1 MTETGERVAV
11 VIDTSLSM
19 SAYQASPE
27 TRLETAKRI
36 ASADI
41 SQSEPATRFALFSAD
56 SVLTPHTSQGL
67 TSSRFLSARA
77 ARSVLEEIPQRYLAD
92 RLQSVLTPLINSR
105 EYDKVWIYTDKT
117 VEDTPISDTVRVI
130 SIPIDRGT
138 QSNLWIDSVMV
149 KGLSED
155 SAQGAPSYL
164 QFTVSASGEAAMPA
178 EISAECVAANGSETF
193 SLPSVSVSVQPGS
206 PKTSRLGPINRTWE
220 YCHVTTKASSTQVLD
235 RIVGDNDAW
244 ITYPQ
249 TDPQTVT
256 IHSSLTP
263 RELGFTTLP
272 YTVTT
277 PSISQPQRA
286 ELYSIYHRQLPKTL
300 PPTNATL
307 IVFPSAGQKLWGG
320 GAVATSNA
328 RSAATTITRWVES
341 HPLLQYVQPTLLVIP
356 QAVALTCPDTATP
369 VLFTAQGPLLC
380 AGEESG
386 VRYIITGFELFPFDG
401 LKSPTVSILTL
412 NALRWL
418 FQPGGGAAQGSTPL
432 TQVGTISLPYEV
444 QQARIVAPQQ
454 KVLSEKPTRALTSD
468 TPGVIALTRRL
479 EKDSQQTLLAVNALS
494 RQESDIGRADT
505 LTVGTEA
512 GSTPTA
518 STSLRAKNDEKQTL
532 ESFLVTALLI
542 ILSLDLLRR
551 IITRSRW
558 GGAV

>member
-1 MTETGERVAV
+1 
-11 VIDTSLSM
+11 
-19 SAYQASPE
+19 
-27 TRLETAKRI
+27 
-36 ASADI
+36 
-41 SQSEPATRFALFSAD
+41 
-56 SVLTPHTSQGL
+56 
-67 TSSRFLSARA
+67 
-77 ARSVLEEIPQRYLAD
+77 
-92 RLQSVLTPLINSR
+92 
-105 EYDKVWIYTDKT
+105 
-117 VEDTPISDTVRVI
+117 
-130 SIPIDRGT
+130 
-138 QSNLWIDSVMV
+138 
-149 KGLSED
+149 
-155 SAQGAPSYL
+155 
-164 QFTVSASGEAAMPA
+164 
-178 EISAECVAANGSETF
+178 
-193 SLPSVSVSVQPGS
+193 
-206 PKTSRLGPINRTWE
+206 
-220 YCHVTTKASSTQVLD
+220 VLD

-244 ITYPQ
+244 ITFPQ
-249 TDPQTVT
+249 TDPQT
-256 IHSSLTP
+256 IALHSSLTP
-263 RELGFTTLP
+263 RELGLTTLP

-341 HPLLQYVQPTLLVIP
+341 HPLLQYVQPTLLIIP
-356 QAVALTCPDTATP
+356 QALALTCPDTATP

-418 FQPGGGAAQGSTPL
+418 FQPEGGAAQGSTPL

-494 RQESDIGRADT
+494 RQESDISRADT